1 MLISRKLKSVNVD
14 YISSFMLQRNVI
26 YLQLLKVL
34 FSKRLKRFTA
44 PFSNLPSVWSAGLSE
59 RETWLDRSDMG
70 VFTISCVSRA
80 GSQSTEPTQ
89 PLYNDLLRGNCSLQS
104 QKVLR
109 PPLTDLHAA
118 LTDVLTTFYSCLIDK
133 YSNNRKWEIKQ
144 LKIYYGDC

>member
-59 RETWLDRSDMG
+59 RET
-70 VFTISCVSRA
+70 
-80 GSQSTEPTQ
+80 
-89 PLYNDLLRGNCSLQS
+89 
-104 QKVLR
+104 
-109 PPLTDLHAA
+109 
-118 LTDVLTTFYSCLIDK
+118 
-133 YSNNRKWEIKQ
+133 
-144 LKIYYGDC
+144 